1 MIKRIALFFV
11 CIIAVVG
18 ATFTTRTPVFIKYS
32 NDFEL
37 YINSRSSMAK
47 IINVDYMNFYFCKNV
62 YGESV
67 EINADSFNLQD
78 FLDDFNA
85 TVLFTEKIQGGVSY
99 YAYSPKIKYQKTLN
113 GKRVNLQVVQK
124 ESFVKA
130 GAPLIFG
137 SF

>member
-47 IINVDYMNFYFCKNV
+47 IINVDYMNFYFYKNV